1 MPDSNPNNQN
11 YFSLEP
17 TPVKIPWWKVKK
29 NQLRA
34 GGAFGV
40 LVGVGLV
47 GYYAYQTY
55 TLTHIDS
62 AKIEQAQVIITQAST
77 ECTSAK
83 NPQACEDIARAKA
96 AKVTGQATVC
106 DGLKDDALTNCV
118 VDVARSTGNADA
130 CLLLSGDGATTC
142 KDLATYTTAK
152 NSKNYGTCSNII
164 DKKLIAGC
172 QGALLPIVIASN
184 ECIKYSI
191 DQATCDYPAKLV
203 EVIAEGKLSGCAQ
216 LGDAY
221 KGACEQAFSS
231 TDQDGDGL
239 SLAEESALGTSDTNA
254 DTDGDGYTDSQEVDS
269 NHDPLKK

>member
-1 MPDSNPNNQN
+1 MPDTNPNNQN
-11 YFSLEP
+11 YFVLEP
-17 TPVKIPWWKVKK
+17 TPVKLPWWKVKK

-55 TLTHIDS
+55 SLTHIDA

-77 ECTSAK
+77 DCASAK
-83 NPQACEDIARAKA
+83 NPQACEDAARAAA

-106 DGLKDDALTNCV
+106 DSLKDDALANCV
-118 VDVARSTGNADA
+118 VAVARSTGNADA
-130 CLLLSGDGATTC
+130 CSLLSGDVATTC

-152 NSKNYGTCSNII
+152 ISKNYGTCSNIT
-164 DKKLIAGC
+164 DKKLVAGC
-172 QGALLPIVIASN
+172 QGDLLPVVIAAN
-184 ECIKYSI
+184 ECAKYSI
-191 DQATCDYPAKLV
+191 DQATCDYPAKLAAV
-203 EVIAEGKLSGCAQ
+203 VAAGKLSGCAQ

-221 KGACEQAFSS
+221 KGGCEDVFSS

-239 SLAEESALGTSDTNA
+239 SLAEESALGTFDTNA
-254 DTDGDGYTDSQEVDS
+254 DTDGDGYTDAQEVDS
-269 NHDPLKK
+269 GHDPLK